1 MKTLSKSELRMKL
14 TAWVKQANEKG
25 NELLKIK
32 NEASLKAY
40 DCNINILRSFITVF
54 VRSLSPEEA
63 SLADERTKHLNDV
76 YDFEKLR
83 GLPSYNS
90 LNPLAV
96 LRIYHR
102 KLSKLSS
109 GFHIAKEPLR
119 QLMRELKEIDLSAR
133 KHPEYLI
140 DFEPSI
146 TVYRESIKELLDQG
160 LDSNNLD
167 YWEFVE
173 VLFSSGR
180 TVRRDDLLQVIT
192 IDKSRKHWDGSLI
205 KPYAKRVAGI
215 PEEIDFNTFKDLILK
230 KRIEADY
237 DDYLHDSWMIHFF
250 KVKEEYERQT
260 GEKAID
266 PFQVLE
272 DITGK
277 PVQTFT
283 AEVDEYGDIVNLT
296 PNKPNL
302 KVVNG
307 NAND

>member
-1 MKTLSKSELRMKL
+1 MKTLSKAELKMKL
-14 TAWVKQANEKG
+14 TAWAKQANEKG
-25 NELLKIK
+25 NEFLKHK
-32 NEASLKAY
+32 DKARLKAC
-40 DCNINILRSFITVF
+40 DSNINILRSFITVF
-54 VRSLSPEEA
+54 VRSLSPDEA
-63 SLADERTKHLNDV
+63 VLADAHTKHLNEI
-76 YDFEKLR
+76 YDFEKMR
-83 GLPSYNS
+83 SLPSYNA
-90 LNPLAV
+90 LNPLAI
-96 LRIYHR
+96 LRIHHR

-119 QLMRELKEIDLSAR
+119 KLLRELKEIDLSAR
-133 KHPEYLI
+133 EQPEYSV

-146 TVYRESIKELLDQG
+146 AVYRDSIKELLAQG
-160 LDSNNLD
+160 LVSNDLD
-167 YWEFVE
+167 HWELVE

-180 TVRRDDLLQVIT
+180 TVKRDDFLQVIT
-192 IDKSRKHWDGSLI
+192 IVKSRKCWDGSLI
-205 KPYAKRVAGI
+205 EPYEKRVAGI

-283 AEVDEYGDIVNLT
+283 AEFDEYGDVVGMT

-302 KVVNG
+302 KAVKE
-307 NAND
+307 